1 MSSRAD
7 VIMAVTTLIDSYHQ
21 LPHPAELGDLWRIR
35 RDLVAALSDLT
46 KHVKQ
51 GYGSKAMNYAIR
63 KHQTAEAILAAMEVD
78 KKAGGKGRPM
88 NVLTIHA
95 EALNSVLAKKELEI
109 EAEAEWEELV
119 ATIKMTEKALF
130 ALSQEIQDGMNER
143 GYANHLEGLRLKENG
158 IS

>member
-51 GYGSKAMNYAIR
+51 GYGSKMNAHAIR
-63 KHQTAEAILAAMEVD
+63 KYQTAREILAAMELD
-78 KKAGGKGRPM
+78 KKAGLSKPRAM
-88 NVLTIHA
+88 NHLEIQVESLDHVLQ
-95 EALNSVLAKKELEI
+95 AKKAQH
-109 EAEAEWEELV
+109 EAEGEWEEMIS
-119 ATIKMTEKALF
+119 TISMCKEALF
-130 ALSQEIQDGMNER
+130 AMSQEITDGIKER
-143 GYANHLEGLRLKENG
+143 GYQNHAEGLG
-158 IS
+158 IK